1 MVLKFN
7 PLRHGQINDFIANG
21 FGKNK
26 KTARSTATERLVVD
40 LIQTGLIKLG
50 LRDKKY
56 LRQYKEISYVESS
69 ECK

>member
-7 PLRHGQINDFIANG
+7 PVRHGHINDFIANG

-26 KTARSTATERLVVD
+26 KSARQTATERLVVD

-56 LRQYKEISYVESS
+56 LRVYKEQLMVE
-69 ECK
+69 